1 MSFIST
7 HPIAT
12 ITLLLAAAAAVVVLR
27 FVIKIHRKDPTVWA
41 GEMRRFD
48 KFARRDGVPSDVI
61 VFTGSSSIRY
71 WSTLAADMSPLPV
84 LNRGFGGSQID
95 DVTYYAER
103 AVLRYKPRAIVF
115 YAGENDMVGV
125 LWSTKKTPEQ
135 VRDAFRV
142 FCEKI
147 FAQQPSTPIYF
158 ISIKPPKRRIAEWP
172 PMQVAN
178 QLIRDYCAS
187 DQRLHYIDIVP
198 PMLNAQGSPRGELY
212 GWDGIH
218 MNAQGYAIW
227 TSVIRSVLMGQHA
240 STQTAQPAIA
250 RLG

>member
-115 YAGENDMVGV
+115 YAGENDMSVVTKGVGAARTAGTKDAIFNGTPTTTGV
-125 LWSTKKTPEQ
+125 LPQWKSGNGTNG
-135 VRDAFRV
+135 
-142 FCEKI
+142 
-147 FAQQPSTPIYF
+147 
-158 ISIKPPKRRIAEWP
+158 
-172 PMQVAN
+172 MN
-178 QLIRDYCAS
+178 
-187 DQRLHYIDIVP
+187 HGIV
-198 PMLNAQGSPRGELY
+198 LSG
-212 GWDGIH
+212 
-218 MNAQGYAIW
+218 
-227 TSVIRSVLMGQHA
+227 V
-240 STQTAQPAIA
+240 
-250 RLG
+250 

>member
-1 MSFIST
+1 MSFISA
-7 HPIAT
+7 HPISAIALLLVAAAT
-12 ITLLLAAAAAVVVLR
+12 IFVLR

-41 GEMRRFD
+41 GEMRRFE
-48 KFARRDGVPSDVI
+48 KFDRRDGVPGDVI

-71 WSTLAADMSPLPV
+71 WSTLAADMSPLPI

-103 AVLRYKPRAIVF
+103 AVLRYKPKAIVF

-135 VRDAFRV
+135 VRDAFRA

-147 FAQQPSTPIYF
+147 FARQPGTPIYF

-172 PMQVAN
+172 HMQVAN

-198 PMLNAQGSPRGELY
+198 PMSDGQGNPRNDLY
-212 GWDGIH
+212 VWDGIH
-218 MNAQGYAIW
+218 MNAQGYVIW
-227 TSVIRSVLMGQHA
+227 SSVIKAVLL
-240 STQTAQPAIA
+240 T
-250 RLG
+250 

>member
-1 MSFIST
+1 MSFVSA

-12 ITLLLAAAAAVVVLR
+12 ITLLLAAVAAVVVLR

-48 KFARRDGVPSDVI
+48 KFDRRDGVPGDVI

-103 AVLRYKPRAIVF
+103 AVLRYKPKAIVF

-135 VRDAFRV
+135 VRDSFRA

-172 PMQVAN
+172 QMQVAN
-178 QLIRDYCAS
+178 QLIRDYCAN

-198 PMLNAQGSPRGELY
+198 PMLDARGNPRGDLY
-212 GWDGIH
+212 AWDGIH

-227 TSVIRSVLMGQHA
+227 SSLIKAVL
-240 STQTAQPAIA
+240 
-250 RLG
+250 